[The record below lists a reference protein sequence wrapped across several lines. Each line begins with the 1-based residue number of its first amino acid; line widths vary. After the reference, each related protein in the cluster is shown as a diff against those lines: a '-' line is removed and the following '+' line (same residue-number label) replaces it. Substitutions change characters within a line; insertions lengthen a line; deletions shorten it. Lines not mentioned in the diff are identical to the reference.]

1 MDVPY
6 AISVL
11 YTHCPNATS
20 GGAPS
25 CETRIVA
32 IAQSEPVLGFGLGHS
47 YRLRLRHC
55 ECTLRLDHT
64 NTYLFVTGHA
74 ANVDLHDHDDGC
86 FE

>member
-1 MDVPY
+1 MPY
-6 AISVL
+6 PY

-25 CETRIVA
+25 CETRI
-32 IAQSEPVLGFGLGHS
+32 AQPLRSLNLFLALVLAL

-55 ECTLRLDHT
+55 ECTLRLCT
-64 NTYLFVTGHA
+64 TPNTYLFVTGHA